1 MVVERFKGGLPAE
14 GISDEHDHEIDHVI
28 LPAASPGE
36 ADLLF
41 YRGLDTLMSQM
52 RGDERHFPEPHRGRR
67 YGVRARLDR
76 GRRMRDTGHV
86 VS

>member
-1 MVVERFKGGLPAE
+1 MVVERFKGGLPTE

-28 LPAASPGE
+28 LPEASPGK

-41 YRGLDTLMSQM
+41 DRRLNTLAGQM
-52 RGDERHFPEPHRGRR
+52 LGDERHFPEPHRGRG